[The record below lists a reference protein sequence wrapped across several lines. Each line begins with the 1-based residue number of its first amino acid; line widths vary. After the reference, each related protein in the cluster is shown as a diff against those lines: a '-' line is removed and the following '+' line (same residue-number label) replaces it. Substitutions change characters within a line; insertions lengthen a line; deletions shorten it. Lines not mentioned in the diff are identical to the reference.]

1 MFTTAG
7 SAASA
12 SKRKGPLTTI
22 LHRLVAMPSPS
33 YWLWSKDT
41 TCRHN
46 LSIAWSTVAFIVFV
60 VVLWLLVSRLR
71 PILSQ
76 DFWLPFL
83 YMAGLLACS
92 RVFRFIHTRVRED
105 INPIANAMRIVCE
118 RSALAIHASL
128 FCFTLFAG
136 VLVFSYLSAS
146 LGWPLR
152 DSELA
157 AVDKWMGFDWIEFLR
172 ITNSSSNIGYS
183 LTLAY
188 KSTAVQMFL
197 LSIFLSLAG
206 KRERLSEV
214 LALLAITALAT
225 VLINMAIPAAGAYAF
240 YSPSREMFSHFSQ
253 LAGMWHYEVLLQ
265 LRTLPTPVLD
275 FAKVEGLVTFP
286 SFHTVLAIITT
297 YGTRD
302 HKYLFLP
309 VACLNA
315 AVIVSTLPEGGHHLI
330 DVIAGVAIAVGSIVL
345 LPTLRMSSKRKIS
358 WTLF

>member
-1 MFTTAG
+1 MFTTVG
-7 SAASA
+7 TAASTG
-12 SKRKGPLTTI
+12 KRKGPLATI
-22 LHRLVAMPSPS
+22 LHRLVAVPWPS
-33 YWLWSKDT
+33 YWLWSKADAT
-41 TCRHN
+41 SRNN
-46 LSIAWSTVAFIVFV
+46 LSIAWLTAVLLVFV
-60 VVLWLLVSRLR
+60 VVLWLSVSRVR

-83 YMAGLLACS
+83 YMAGLLACT
-92 RVFRFIHTRVRED
+92 RVFRFIHARVRED
-105 INPIANAMRIVCE
+105 TNTIANAMRIVCE
-118 RSALAIHASL
+118 RSALAIHAAV

-152 DSELA
+152 DAELA

-172 ITNSSSNIGYS
+172 ITNSSPIVGYS

-188 KSTAVQMFL
+188 KSTAAQMFL
-197 LSIFLSLAG
+197 LSMFLSLAG
-206 KRERLSEV
+206 MRERLSEL

-225 VLINMAIPAAGAYAF
+225 LVINMAIPAAGAYAF
-240 YSPSREMFSHFSQ
+240 YSPSREMFNHFSQ

-265 LRTLPTPVLD
+265 LRTLPVPVLD

-297 YGTRD
+297 YSARD
-302 HKYLFLP
+302 HKYVFLP

-315 AVIVSTLPEGGHHLI
+315 AVIVSTVPEGGHYLI

-345 LPTLRMSSKRKIS
+345 LPTLR
-358 WTLF
+358 LFRQRINF